1 MATKAEILKA
11 REKWK
16 QHCETVQAATVANI
30 NETAEQRLARLRR
43 LLLNYS
49 DFVDYYFPTGPKTP
63 KQGSRR
69 PAPRSTSTPPTKSKK
84 TVTSRLVLSGTV
96 ALQNLPTWTC
106 LSPCGLWR
114 GIFSVLRFSA
124 LPKSRGAKLNVMV
137 LVGKSEDNA
146 KTCSATFRPNYSTTS
161 VILPISANSTTPDP
175 GKRASL

>member
-63 KQGSRR
+63 KQGSPPLRPVPHRR
-69 PAPRSTSTPPTKSKK
+69 RQ
-84 TVTSRLVLSGTV
+84 
-96 ALQNLPTWTC
+96 QNQKNRNLKAGFVWH
-106 LSPCGLWR
+106 
-114 GIFSVLRFSA
+114 
-124 LPKSRGAKLNVMV
+124 RGAAKSTNMDVFIPMWLMAWDILGAEIFGAAKVKGREINVMV
-137 LVGKSEDNA
+137 LVGKS
-146 KTCSATFRPNYSTTS
+146 
-161 VILPISANSTTPDP
+161 
-175 GKRASL
+175 GG